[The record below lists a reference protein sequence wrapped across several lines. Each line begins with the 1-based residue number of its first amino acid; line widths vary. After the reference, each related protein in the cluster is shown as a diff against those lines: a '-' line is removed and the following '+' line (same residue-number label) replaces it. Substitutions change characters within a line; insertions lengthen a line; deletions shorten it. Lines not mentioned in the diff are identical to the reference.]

1 LAPDRQPERY
11 EPLPSVAELPGW
23 IWRRTGRGLRI
34 LIACLLLAGVAL
46 VLVLAA
52 DISETKREEA
62 DAQRRR
68 EAEAKAQRTRE
79 LRVEQRPRLG
89 SFESV
94 APPGAD
100 AARRLEVRAGQ
111 IDELAGAIA
120 ADARRRVRTGALD
133 GPILRVDCE
142 PFPRTVAGV
151 GAHETLSRRDGR
163 YSCIAITS
171 ESEGTNVAQAVLGH
185 TYRALVHFD
194 TGRYGYCKVS
204 GQAGP
209 SREQLVTTPRAC
221 GGR

>member
-1 LAPDRQPERY
+1 M
-11 EPLPSVAELPGW
+11 
-23 IWRRTGRGLRI
+23 
-34 LIACLLLAGVAL
+34 LLAGVAL
-46 VLVLAA
+46 VVVLAA

-68 EAEAKAQRTRE
+68 QAEARAQRTRE
-79 LRVEQRPRLG
+79 LRAEQRPRLG

-100 AARRLEVRAGQ
+100 AARRLEVRAEQ

-151 GAHETLSRRDGR
+151 GAHENLSRRDGR

-171 ESEGTNVAQAVLGH
+171 ESEGTDVVGAILGY

>member
-1 LAPDRQPERY
+1 MAPDRQPERY

-46 VLVLAA
+46 ALVLAA
-52 DISETKREEA
+52 DISQTKREDA

-68 EAEAKAQRTRE
+68 EAEARAQRTRE
-79 LRVEQRPRLG
+79 LRAEQRPRLG

-94 APPGAD
+94 AAPGAD
-100 AARRLEVRAGQ
+100 AARRLEVRADQ

-151 GAHETLSRRDGR
+151 GAHENLSRRDGR

-171 ESEGTNVAQAVLGH
+171 ESEGTDVVGAILGY

-194 TGRYGYCKVS
+194 TARYGYCKVS